1 MTVKYAWGTSSEI
14 ALSWL
19 SLFLTYDNPTL
30 APVMLTQFY
39 GAPCHQAFILWHQ
52 AFILINAEILL
63 TVPLEIHFTQ
73 ILIEIHAFSVNKMH
87 LKLSFVKMQPFSLRV
102 LFGNNP
108 LSKLVMVNCQ

>member
-30 APVMLTQFY
+30 VPVMLTQFY
-39 GAPCHQAFILWHQ
+39 GATCHRAFILWHQ

-63 TVPLEIHFTQ
+63 KGTLGNTLHWNFNRNTCIFCQQNAFQTVICENATI
-73 ILIEIHAFSVNKMH
+73 
-87 LKLSFVKMQPFSLRV
+87 
-102 LFGNNP
+102 
-108 LSKLVMVNCQ
+108 